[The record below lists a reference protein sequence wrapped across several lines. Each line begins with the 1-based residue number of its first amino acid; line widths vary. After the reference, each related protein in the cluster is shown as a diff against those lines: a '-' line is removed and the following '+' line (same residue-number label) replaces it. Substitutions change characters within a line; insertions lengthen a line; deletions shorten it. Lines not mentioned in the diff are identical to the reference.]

1 MGLFDYLRDLIGM
14 SFSNTLKNIEDEA
27 MYRINAVTQKVVHRI
42 VREMISV
49 LLILL
54 AVTFLALASV
64 FLFIE
69 YFALTKTISF
79 LIVGAVILFFA
90 LILKMIKWR

>member
-69 YFALTKTISF
+69 YLALTKTISF

-90 LILKMIKWR
+90 LILKMIKGR